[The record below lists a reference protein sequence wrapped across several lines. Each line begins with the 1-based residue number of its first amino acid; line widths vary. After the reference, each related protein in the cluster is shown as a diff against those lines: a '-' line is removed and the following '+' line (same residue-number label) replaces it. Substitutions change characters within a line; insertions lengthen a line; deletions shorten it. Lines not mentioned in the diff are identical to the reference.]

1 MHRSSA
7 RSVWIRFLATS
18 ALGMTSFAIT
28 AKGGE
33 IQVSVTNNAPA
44 GGVYLTPVW
53 VGFHDGSFDS
63 YNGGLSSQPGLERI
77 AEDGNP
83 AVISSDFVGG
93 YTYIDDTG
101 VSPVSARTLSSQNGA
116 DRVDGVVGGGPIGPG
131 QTVSQNFM
139 IDAMSANQYLS
150 YVSMVIPS
158 NDYFVAN
165 GNPIAHDLATLHNA
179 PIGTSIS
186 FNIGVPETVNDAGT
200 EVNFANI
207 SGPGDMEDDT
217 VAALGLLGPG
227 YVGQSA
233 PDTGADQ
240 GGVVQNVASA
250 YMEAPSILGAHPAL
264 DFNDAMQYGD
274 GIATV
279 TITTVPEPSS
289 VALAGVGLLGMLAFR
304 RRCKGTRGR

>member
-1 MHRSSA
+1 MHCSLFPFVSIRS
-7 RSVWIRFLATS
+7 
-18 ALGMTSFAIT
+18 IT
-28 AKGGE
+28 ASTVLVACLAAPTAAGE
-33 IQVSVTNNAPA
+33 IQVTVSNNSPD
-44 GGVYLTPVW
+44 GGVFLTPVW

-83 AVISSDFVGG
+83 GPISSDFLGG
-93 YTYIDDTG
+93 YTYIDDSG
-101 VSPVSARTLSSQNGA
+101 ASPVSSRILSSQSGA

-131 QTVSQNFM
+131 QTVSQNFT

-150 YVSMVIPS
+150 YVSMVVPS

-165 GNPIAHDLATLHNA
+165 GNPLAHDLSTLHNA
-179 PIGTSIS
+179 PLGTSIS
-186 FNIGVPETVNDAGT
+186 FNIGLPDTINDAGT

-240 GGVVQNVASA
+240 GGVVENVSAA
-250 YMEAPSILGAHPAL
+250 YMEAPSILSAHPAL
-264 DFNDAMQYGD
+264 DFNDAMQYAD

-289 VALAGVGLLGMLAFR
+289 LALAGLAVLGMLTLR
-304 RRCKGTRGR
+304 RRRNH

>member
-7 RSVWIRFLATS
+7 RSVWIRSSATI
-18 ALGMTSFAIT
+18 ALLLTTIGVPAG
-28 AKGGE
+28 AGE
-33 IQVSVTNNAPA
+33 IEVSVTNNAPN
-44 GGVYLTPVW
+44 GGVFLTPVW

-83 AVISSDFVGG
+83 GPISSDFLGG
-93 YTYIDDTG
+93 YTYIDDSG
-101 VSPVSARTLSSQNGA
+101 VSPVSAKIMSSQSGA
-116 DRVDGVVGGGPIGPG
+116 ERVDGVVGGGPIGPG
-131 QTVSQNFM
+131 QTVTQNFM

-150 YVSMVIPS
+150 YVSMVVPS

-165 GNPIAHDLATLHNA
+165 GDPIAHDLSALHNA
-179 PIGTSIS
+179 PIGTSIT
-186 FNIGVPETVNDAGT
+186 FNIGLPEQVNDAGT

-227 YVGQSA
+227 YIGQSA
-233 PDTGADQ
+233 PDTGTDE
-240 GGVVQNVASA
+240 GGVVQNVASP
-250 YMEAPSILGAHPAL
+250 YMEAPSILSSHPEL
-264 DFNDAMQYGD
+264 NFNDAMQYGD

-289 VALAGVGLLGMLAFR
+289 LALAGIALVGMLTLR
-304 RRCKGTRGR
+304 RRRTR